1 MLGSCRALASAPG
14 YRLRRYKKHLHRH
27 DRSHG
32 SCGTGTLA
40 QALVDIHDVFMAAAF
55 AVNLQALRPGLRVN
69 PEHSLLP
76 TGRTHQPP
84 VPHDKFTTIQFF
96 RQRFSLPCVYCS
108 TRFQDRSRACACAR
122 ERQPLRSPLGRCSW
136 RSCRRRN
143 RSPAGSAGPR
153 EPGTGCQWRR
163 SRPSTAPA
171 AGAGPTGC
179 GNSSTAAGRWG

>member
-1 MLGSCRALASAPG
+1 MLGSCRALA
-14 YRLRRYKKHLHRH
+14 KKALA
-27 DRSHG
+27 
-32 SCGTGTLA
+32 TL
-40 QALVDIHDVFMAAAF
+40 DIHDERRLAVPAPELELCRLCLWPDDLACPQF
-55 AVNLQALRPGLRVN
+55 A
-69 PEHSLLP
+69 
-76 TGRTHQPP
+76 GRANHIS
-84 VPHDKFTTIQFF
+84 VPHDKFTTIPFF

-143 RSPAGSAGPR
+143 RSPAGSSGPR

-171 AGAGPTGC
+171 AGAGPTDC
-179 GNSSTAAGRWG
+179 GNSSTAADRWE